1 MPTRKSPTD
10 KASSRASRPARRAKP
25 VAADEA
31 VPVASKRKPAGAAH
45 GSAVRATVE
54 EAIEEVR
61 NGRPIIVTDDE
72 DRENEGDIVIA
83 AQFCTPDMVNFMAT
97 HARGLICVPL
107 TEERADE
114 LNLMPMADVNTAPL
128 GTAFTISVE
137 AARGVTTGISAADR
151 ATTIQLL
158 AHPEAQARSF
168 TRPGHVFPLRA
179 KPGGV
184 LVRAGQTEA
193 SVDLCAMAGLEPV
206 AVVCEIIKD
215 DGTMARM
222 PDLVKF
228 AKKHHLKILTVA
240 DLIAYRVAHERLVER
255 VEEIQM
261 PTRFGDFR
269 AIGYRTL
276 VDKKEHVALV
286 MGDLTTG
293 EPALVRVHDK
303 CVTGDVFGSLRCDCG
318 EQLEAAMSRI
328 AEEGRGAI
336 LYMDQEGRGIGLH
349 NKLRAYKLQEGG
361 MDTVEAN
368 VALGLPAE
376 SRDYGIG
383 AQILVD
389 LGIRQMRLMT
399 NNPIKIQELD
409 TFGELRGAGLDGYG
423 LQVVERVPI
432 EVTANAHNIRYLAT
446 KRDKM
451 GHYLDQPMPGLEA

>member
-1 MPTRKSPTD
+1 MATSKQP
-10 KASSRASRPARRAKP
+10 
-25 VAADEA
+25 
-31 VPVASKRKPAGAAH
+31 ASKTSASGAATPAGATKARK
-45 GSAVRATVE
+45 AARPRAAQRMAERATVE
-54 EAIEEVR
+54 EAVEEIR
-61 NGRPIIVTDDE
+61 NGRAIIVTDDE

-83 AQFCTPDMVNFMAT
+83 AQYCTPDWVNFMAT
-97 HARGLICVPL
+97 QARGLICVPL
-107 TEERADE
+107 TEERADA

-137 AARGVTTGISAADR
+137 AAEGVTTGISAADR
-151 ATTIQLL
+151 SQTIRML
-158 AHPEAQARSF
+158 ANPEAGPRSF

-193 SVDLCAMAGLEPV
+193 SVDLCRMAGLEPV

-222 PDLVKF
+222 PDLQKF
-228 AKKHHLKILTVA
+228 ARKHRMKILTVA

-261 PTRFGDFR
+261 PTRHGDFR

-276 VDKKEHVALV
+276 IDKKEHVALV
-286 MGDLTTG
+286 MGDLTLDQ
-293 EPALVRVHDK
+293 PALVRVHDK

-318 EQLEAAMSRI
+318 EQLDAAMSLI

-349 NKLRAYKLQEGG
+349 NKLKAYKLQEDGL
-361 MDTVEAN
+361 DTVEAN

-389 LGIRQMRLMT
+389 LGIREMRLMT

-409 TFGELRGAGLDGYG
+409 LFGELRGAGLDGYG
-423 LQVVERVPI
+423 LHVVERVPI
-432 EVTANAHNIRYLAT
+432 EVTANSHNIRYLAT